1 MTHFVQDV
9 KDIWRLANPYFR
21 RKTPGEIHLW
31 FIGPVRMPENW
42 IGLGLLGC
50 VVALEV
56 GASYMAKLLNN
67 WSQGFGDAIQA
78 KDWGAFLA
86 SLGEFTLIA
95 TPYLLIYAYNNYLNQ
110 VLQIRW
116 RKAMTDDFVER
127 WLSPARHFRMRLIA
141 GPADNPDQRIS
152 EDIHQFV
159 GNTMVLGIGFFGNFL
174 RLAIFLQVLWVLSTA
189 FPMTSFG
196 LSFNIPGYLVWL
208 AVIYAGLGTAITYV
222 IGRQL
227 VSLKYNQE
235 RFEANFRFGM
245 ARIRE
250 NSEQIALLGGEA
262 AERTVLAER
271 YGSILGNVY
280 GVVRL
285 SLRLNFFSFF
295 FNQFSNIF
303 PYLLLGPAF
312 FFGTATYGTLMR
324 SVSTF
329 GRVQDGLT
337 WFADSFTLLANYR
350 AIVQRLTSFEAVMA
364 QSDASAAAKPNI
376 ATLPSSGE
384 AFAAEGVVV
393 SLPDRTPLTAA
404 PAFSLRSGDRVL
416 LSGRSGSGKTT
427 LAPAVHLR
435 GAPAARL
442 LGRLALRRGQGRGA
456 GRHAHAGAAAA
467 LLPAAR
473 HAAPG
478 AELSARP
485 RRLPGRRRARRAGR
499 RGPRPAGR
507 RARPGRQL
515 AAAPV
520 GRRAAA
526 ARRGPGHPVEARL
539 AVPRRGHLGARRAG
553 RGGALRDADRAPAR
567 GRHRVHH
574 PPRLARRPPQPP
586 GRDDARA
593 LGRLPGRRRPAAGG
607 RIGGSRTSGGLC

>member
-56 GASYMAKLLNN
+56 GASYMSKLLNN

-78 KDWGAFLA
+78 KDWNAFLA

-95 TPYLLIYAYNNYLNQ
+95 TPYLLIFAYNNYLNQ

-152 EDIHQFV
+152 EDVHQFV

-208 AVIYAGLGTAITYV
+208 AVIYAGLGTAITYI

-227 VSLKYNQE
+227 VNLKYNQE

-262 AERTVLAER
+262 AERAVLAER

-295 FNQFSNIF
+295 FSQFSNIF

-364 QSDASAAAKPNI
+364 QSDASAAAKPHI

-427 LAPAVHLR
+427 LLRAFSGVWPYGEGKVEVPDGTRTLVLPQRSYLPLGTLRQAISYPHNLDAYPDAAVRDVLGAVGLDHLGEELDR
-435 GAPAARL
+435 ADNWPQRLSGGEQQRLGVARAIL
-442 LGRLALRRGQGRGA
+442 SKPDWLFLDEATSALDGPSEV
-456 GRHAHAGAAAA
+456 A
-467 LLPAAR
+467 LYETLI
-473 HAAPG
+473 
-478 AELSARP
+478 E
-485 RRLPGRRRARRAGR
+485 RLPGAGIVSITHRDSLDAFHNRRVEMT
-499 RGPRPAGR
+499 RGPSGVF
-507 RARPGRQL
+507 Q
-515 AAAPV
+515 AADTLPQ
-520 GRRAAA
+520 AA
-526 ARRGPGHPVEARL
+526 E
-539 AVPRRGHLGARRAG
+539 
-553 RGGALRDADRAPAR
+553 
-567 GRHRVHH
+567 
-574 PPRLARRPPQPP
+574 
-586 GRDDARA
+586 
-593 LGRLPGRRRPAAGG
+593 
-607 RIGGSRTSGGLC
+607 